1 MDDYRN
7 SPTIKFC
14 VKLFPAH
21 RCPSATEVEN
31 KTRMRERELIK
42 RPINFYGLL
51 SGKESELIVKSEIE
65 IAKNSTSN

>member
-1 MDDYRN
+1 
-7 SPTIKFC
+7 
-14 VKLFPAH
+14 
-21 RCPSATEVEN
+21 
-31 KTRMRERELIK
+31 MRERELIK